1 MVAAASGDDA
11 VLPLAALG
19 AAATAHDGAQLQE
32 EEGGSE
38 DEKEE
43 LVVVLPNPFGSAVS
57 ASAAA
62 AARANP
68 LTPYVSGGLN
78 QRFFPTPGARRKHS
92 SSHAFDHGGAKA
104 VSPPQH
110 EPEAELVKKLR
121 ASIDQR

>member
-43 LVVVLPNPFGSAVS
+43 VVVLPNPFGSAVS

-121 ASIDQR
+121 ASIDHR